1 MHFGETLFLCTDGLT
16 EARNEAR
23 QFLGHERV
31 ANVLAD
37 SCDKDAKSLVD
48 TVIDSWERYVGNA
61 EQSDDLT
68 LLAVTYKR

>member
-1 MHFGETLFLCTDGLT
+1 MKLVSFWDMNGLLT
-16 EARNEAR
+16 
-23 QFLGHERV
+23 
-31 ANVLAD
+31 D